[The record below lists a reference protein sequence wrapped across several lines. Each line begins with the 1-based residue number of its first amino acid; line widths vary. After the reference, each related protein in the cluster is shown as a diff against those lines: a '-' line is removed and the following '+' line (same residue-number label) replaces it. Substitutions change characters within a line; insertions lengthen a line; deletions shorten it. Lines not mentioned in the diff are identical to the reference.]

1 MYIIHLVSLNSS
13 EKYVFVGENV
23 NSCCFA
29 YDKLNFESELWFM
42 ATNNIVIKPLK
53 SNATDK
59 SLSYVILTDT
69 DTLSIELLISH
80 TPVILIH
87 CV

>member
-1 MYIIHLVSLNSS
+1 M
-13 EKYVFVGENV
+13 ENV

-69 DTLSIELLISH
+69 DTL
-80 TPVILIH
+80 
-87 CV
+87 